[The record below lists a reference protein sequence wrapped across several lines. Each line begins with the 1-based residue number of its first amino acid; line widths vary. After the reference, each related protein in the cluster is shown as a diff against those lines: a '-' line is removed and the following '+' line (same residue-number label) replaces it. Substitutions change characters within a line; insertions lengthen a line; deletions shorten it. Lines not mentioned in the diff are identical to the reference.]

1 MRNSLFGVA
10 FAVTL
15 TLGLAGCS
23 NADPEAQLRSDV
35 SEVIAAGNS
44 EDTAE
49 LRGKAQELLSTIS
62 ALGGSGQITSAR
74 EAQLR
79 ELTLAVL
86 RGADQLEV
94 LPSAPASP
102 TPSPSPSP
110 TPPPSPTPSPS
121 PSPTPPPSP
130 SASPTP
136 KDDKGEPTPEPSKPG
151 KSPKGS
157 PSPVIELSVA
167 PSPTAS

>member
-1 MRNSLFGVA
+1 MKHSRFGVA
-10 FAVTL
+10 AAVTL

-23 NADPEAQLRSDV
+23 TADPEAQLRSDV

-62 ALGGSGQITSAR
+62 ALGGSGRITSAR

-94 LPSAPASP
+94 EPSAP
-102 TPSPSPSP
+102 PSPSPTPSP
-110 TPPPSPTPSPS
+110 TPPPSPSPSPS

-136 KDDKGEPTPEPSKPG
+136 DDDDDEPTPEPSKPG
-151 KSPKGS
+151 KSPKASPS
-157 PSPVIELSVA
+157 PSPVTEPSVV
-167 PSPTAS
+167 PSPSAS